1 MRVNRK
7 KKPSNSSKS
16 EKKDKIN
23 KKKEDYETR
32 KGQTL
37 LKPRG

>member
-7 KKPSNSSKS
+7 KKPSDSRKS

-23 KKKEDYETR
+23 KEKEDYETR
-32 KGQTL
+32 KWETL